1 MEPLKERLL
10 PWLKKYRMAAV
21 VLLVG
26 ILLMLLPT
34 SKEEAASVSPSVPET
49 QALQQELEE
58 LLSHLEGAGK
68 VRLLLT
74 QAQGSVTH
82 YQVDESSSGF
92 DTVLVTAADRSQQGL
107 VSQVDPPVYLGAVV
121 LCQGAG
127 KASVRLAVVEA
138 VSKAT
143 GLSSSKI
150 SVLKMK

>member
-92 DTVLVTAADRSQQGL
+92 DTVLITATDRSQQGL